1 MADNTLTLDLIN
13 DILKGNLNAAENSL
27 HQSLAVKQNDALD
40 QEKIKMAGQ
49 IYNNVPA
56 EDDDEDIEIS
66 DEELED
72 AIADEES
79 ADEESEEVE
88 DEEVDDESSEDEEEE

>member
-49 IYNNVPA
+49 IFNDVPA
-56 EDDDEDIEIS
+56 EEEDEDIEIS

-72 AIADEES
+72 VI
-79 ADEESEEVE
+79 ADEESEEEVE
-88 DEEVDDESSEDEEEE
+88 NEEVDDESSEDEEDE

>member
-49 IYNNVPA
+49 IFNDVPA
-56 EDDDEDIEIS
+56 EEEDEDIEIS

-72 AIADEES
+72 VI
-79 ADEESEEVE
+79 ADEESEEEVE
-88 DEEVDDESSEDEEEE
+88 NEEVDNESSEDEEDE

>member
-56 EDDDEDIEIS
+56 EEEDEDIEIS

-79 ADEESEEVE
+79 EEEVE
-88 DEEVDDESSEDEEEE
+88 NEEVDDESSEDEEDE

>member
-49 IYNNVPA
+49 IFNNVPA
-56 EDDDEDIEIS
+56 EEDDEDIEIS

-79 ADEESEEVE
+79 EEEVE
-88 DEEVDDESSEDEEEE
+88 NEEVDDESSEDEEDE

>member
-27 HQSLAVKQNDALD
+27 HQSLAVKQNDVLD

-49 IYNNVPA
+49 IFNDVPA
-56 EDDDEDIEIS
+56 EEEDEDIEIS

-79 ADEESEEVE
+79 EEEN
-88 DEEVDDESSEDEEEE
+88 EEVDDESSEDEEDE

>member
-27 HQSLAVKQNDALD
+27 HQSLAVKQNDVLD

-49 IYNNVPA
+49 IFNDVPA
-56 EDDDEDIEIS
+56 EEEDEDIEIS

-79 ADEESEEVE
+79 EEEVE
-88 DEEVDDESSEDEEEE
+88 NEDEEINDETGEEEE

>member
-56 EDDDEDIEIS
+56 EEEDEDIELS

-79 ADEESEEVE
+79 EEKN
-88 DEEVDDESSEDEEEE
+88 EEVDDESSEDEEDE

>member
-49 IYNNVPA
+49 IFNNVPA
-56 EDDDEDIEIS
+56 EEDDEDIEIS

-72 AIADEES
+72 AIADEEV
-79 ADEESEEVE
+79 ENE
-88 DEEVDDESSEDEEEE
+88 DEEINDETSEDEEDE

>member
-27 HQSLAVKQNDALD
+27 HQSLAVKFND
-40 QEKIKMAGQ
+40 
-49 IYNNVPA
+49 VPA
-56 EDDDEDIEIS
+56 EEEDEDIEIS

-79 ADEESEEVE
+79 EEEN
-88 DEEVDDESSEDEEEE
+88 EEVDDESSEDEEDE

>member
-49 IYNNVPA
+49 IYNNVPT
-56 EDDDEDIEIS
+56 EKEDEDIEIS

-79 ADEESEEVE
+79 EEEVE
-88 DEEVDDESSEDEEEE
+88 NEEVDDESSEDEEDE